1 MTRLKED
8 LNTKLKRTHTA
19 KSERS
24 AHLDMEMRAK
34 LRGIFIKRIFP
45 IVVQEFGWLFE
56 PVVSWLDEHDVT
68 LFARF
73 GSGVTAGR
81 LFWPRSHK
89 DPDVW
94 FTVLVCIDY
103 GDGIKG
109 GGDFGFA
116 SIRYVL
122 QCAHGDVLVYNPTHH
137 HGTTEFSLFPNQVN
151 SGRLFFAFYMKKQI
165 LHADLLTQQ
174 VVKRVGIQALKL

>member
-1 MTRLKED
+1 MKM
-8 LNTKLKRTHTA
+8 THTA

-34 LRGIFIKRIFP
+34 LRGIFIKHIYP

-56 PVVSWLDEHDVT
+56 PVGSWLEEQDVK

-73 GSGVTAGR
+73 VSGVTAGR

-109 GGDFGFA
+109 GGDFGFG
-116 SIRYVL
+116 SI
-122 QCAHGDVLVYNPTHH
+122 G
-137 HGTTEFSLFPNQVN
+137 VN
-151 SGRLFFAFYMKKQI
+151 SAEVVIPPNFLGPISPTDRLRTI
-165 LHADLLTQQ
+165 WS
-174 VVKRVGIQALKL
+174 